1 MNAQTETIRNE
12 KELEFL
18 DLTKEFYYR
27 LKVQKEKY
35 HKRLQ
40 TAKDIGDYSL
50 AAKMQERIMGMGK
63 AKKIFKSSKNVLKD
77 EYYKKLKGEK

>member
-1 MNAQTETIRNE
+1 MNTQVETIRNK

-18 DLTKEFYYR
+18 DLTKEFYCK
-27 LKVQKEKY
+27 LKAQKERY

-40 TAKDIGDYSL
+40 TAKEIGDYSL

-63 AKKIFKSSKNVLKD
+63 AKKLFKSSKSFLKD
-77 EYYKKLKGEK
+77 EHYKKLKGEK

>member
-1 MNAQTETIRNE
+1 MNTQTIRNE
-12 KELEFL
+12 KEIEFL
-18 DLTKEFYYR
+18 DLTNEFYCK
-27 LKVQKEKY
+27 LKAQKEKY

-40 TAKDIGDYSL
+40 TAKEIGDYSL

-63 AKKIFKSSKNVLKD
+63 AKKIFKSSKNLLKD